1 MQLIFPD
8 LAANNAYELFYSNV
22 GQHISIANYW
32 NDPFEQDLYFKF
44 SKFLPIINNEVK
56 TLNSSQYKNALLRL
70 NKMILVGGPNDGVI
84 TPWESRLVMAI
95 IKLSLKYYI
104 YSHVLKLVL
113 FEIGAISKICS

>member
-84 TPWESRLVMAI
+84 TPWESRLVMAV

-104 YSHVLKLVL
+104 YSHVLKLVR